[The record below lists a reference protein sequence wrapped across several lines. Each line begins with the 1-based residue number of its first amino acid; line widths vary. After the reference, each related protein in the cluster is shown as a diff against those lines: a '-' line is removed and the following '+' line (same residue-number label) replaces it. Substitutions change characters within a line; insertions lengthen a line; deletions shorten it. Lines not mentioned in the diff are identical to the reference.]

1 VATRSAA
8 AISAEALSGRGAV
21 GPATADDAVALRML
35 RMSNSAIVALG
46 YADGGASSG
55 AAPLSLLK
63 DRGAKVVKELQ
74 KSVSAIDETWT

>member
-1 VATRSAA
+1 
-8 AISAEALSGRGAV
+8 
-21 GPATADDAVALRML
+21 
-35 RMSNSAIVALG
+35 MSNSAIVTLG